1 MIEMNRKSFKNES
14 QLIIPKAITRPMHRF
29 FRNLNILRSMVRK
42 WF

>member
-1 MIEMNRKSFKNES
+1 MIEMSQKSLKNETI
-14 QLIIPKAITRPMHRF
+14 LTIPKAITRPMHRF